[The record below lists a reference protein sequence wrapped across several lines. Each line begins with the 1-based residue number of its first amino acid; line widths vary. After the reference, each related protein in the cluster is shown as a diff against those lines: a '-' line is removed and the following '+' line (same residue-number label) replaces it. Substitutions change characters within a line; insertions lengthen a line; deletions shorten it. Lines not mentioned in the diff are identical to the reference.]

1 MNLNNL
7 KYCHH
12 IVLYINLGLVG
23 PEMRESEQQR
33 REREEE
39 EQSICTY
46 NNSKLKEEK
55 FISSVRI
62 HYKPPNFFCL
72 RLGGS

>member
-1 MNLNNL
+1 
-7 KYCHH
+7 
-12 IVLYINLGLVG
+12 
-23 PEMRESEQQR
+23 MRESEQQR

-39 EQSICTY
+39 EQSICIY
-46 NNSKLKEEK
+46 NNLKLKEEK

-62 HYKPPNFFCL
+62 HYNPPNFFCL

>member
-1 MNLNNL
+1 
-7 KYCHH
+7 
-12 IVLYINLGLVG
+12 
-23 PEMRESEQQR
+23 MRESEQQR